1 MKVFWRLAVPAIV
14 MLACS
19 ITTAW
24 AEIRYISDQLVVS
37 LREQPLDNAAS
48 ITYLRTDAPVEI
60 LEEAGTYLKVRTR
73 DGKTGFIKSN
83 YLSQS
88 TPKSTVIQQLEKER
102 DRLAGKLVELE
113 QQVSTSSSRSGQ
125 VESQVG
131 DLQKQLNQSQAD
143 LARTRKDYQALQ
155 KSAKNVVAIA
165 TDRDRLQKTNQ
176 ELSATVSRLEED
188 QAALMQTGAIKW
200 FLAGGGILFLGWLL
214 GKISRSN
221 RRRTLL

>member
-113 QQVSTSSSRSGQ
+113 QQVSSSASRSGQ

-155 KSAKNVVAIA
+155 KSAKNVVAIT